1 MCDTE
6 ILEPWESGRQKG
18 KVNAAVGS
26 MQRQGA
32 IPGKGETEGHVQN
45 QVKAQTHCREN
56 EETGKS
62 PHTQR
67 EMLQAHF

>member
-32 IPGKGETEGHVQN
+32 IPGKGETEG
-45 QVKAQTHCREN
+45 QTAEICGSYDGA
-56 EETGKS
+56 EEAEKFRGTL
-62 PHTQR
+62 
-67 EMLQAHF
+67 ELC

>member
-6 ILEPWESGRQKG
+6 ILEPWERRRQKG

-32 IPGKGETEGHVQN
+32 IPGKGETER
-45 QVKAQTHCREN
+45 QTAEICGSYDGA
-56 EETGKS
+56 EEAEKFRGTL
-62 PHTQR
+62 
-67 EMLQAHF
+67 ELC